1 MLWLVWV
8 GHLNVHHR
16 NNKVPDVCTLLLS
29 QSSPDYH
36 LFEITESRLKFRIT
50 DHSISIPDFYIIKRD
65 PQLSGQT
72 GIRLCVCASVY
83 PDHYTQTQRP
93 GKLQNRMH
101 LARFEAACAWV
112 TIVCYLYRNP
122 AYDSFAQ
129 ILCWY
134 LKVNRA
140 DVLVFGDFNIDM
152 LEPHSCWVSTL
163 FALVQLI
170 SHYSNPHE

>member
-1 MLWLVWV
+1 M
-8 GHLNVHHR
+8 NVHHLY
-16 NNKVPDVCTLLLS
+16 NKVPNVCALLLS

-72 GIRLCVCASVY
+72 GIAVCAHQSIQTIIHRRKDLENYKIECTWLDLKPHAHGSSVFVIC
-83 PDHYTQTQRP
+83 TETQRTTP
-93 GKLQNRMH
+93 LHRYY
-101 LARFEAACAWV
+101 V
-112 TIVCYLYRNP
+112 
-122 AYDSFAQ
+122 D
-129 ILCWY
+129 
-134 LKVNRA
+134 KVKNRA
-140 DVLVFGDFNIDM
+140 DVLVFGDFNIDI

>member
-1 MLWLVWV
+1 M
-8 GHLNVHHR
+8 NVHHR

-50 DHSISIPDFYIIKRD
+50 DHSISIPDFYSYKTGPATFRTDWNSAVCVHQSIQTIIHRRKD
-65 PQLSGQT
+65 LENYKIECIWLDLKPHAHESPLFVICT
-72 GIRLCVCASVY
+72 E
-83 PDHYTQTQRP
+83 TQRTTP
-93 GKLQNRMH
+93 LHRYY
-101 LARFEAACAWV
+101 V
-112 TIVCYLYRNP
+112 
-122 AYDSFAQ
+122 D
-129 ILCWY
+129 
-134 LKVNRA
+134 KVNRA